1 MPDLSQRHTFGIA
14 SQCLALH
21 EFTSV
26 AQLLELYPQQSPC
39 YVMGEGSN
47 TIFVEDFEG
56 QVLVNK
62 ITGVTASAG
71 TVNGQTG
78 VHLTAGA
85 GENWHALVQY
95 TVEQGWGGLENLALI
110 PGSVGAAPIQN
121 IGAYGL
127 EVGERI
133 LAVEVVDVSNG
144 ENFRLGKDECEFAY
158 RDSIF
163 KRDKARN
170 WVVVR
175 VHFWLPDNVEPIASY
190 AELAA
195 MPNPDATEIYH
206 QVIAIRQRKLPDPKQ
221 LGNAGSF
228 FKNPTIATGDYNKL
242 KATYPDI
249 PGFRVN
255 DESVKVPAAWLIDNA
270 GLKGLCM
277 GGVCSYQR
285 QPLVL
290 VNQHEATGES
300 VVALAQHIIATVKH
314 QFGITLAPEVRLIG
328 KQGRIA
334 L

>member
-14 SQCLALH
+14 SQCRTLY
-21 EFTSV
+21 EFSSV
-26 AQLLELYPQQSPC
+26 QQLLELYPQLSPC

-47 TIFVEDFEG
+47 TIFVEDFDG
-56 QVLVNK
+56 QVLINR
-62 ITGVTASAG
+62 ITGVTATPMTIAG
-71 TVNGQTG
+71 QSGI
-78 VHLTAGA
+78 HLSVGA

-133 LAVEVVDVSNG
+133 LDVEVVDVSSG
-144 ENFRLGKDECEFAY
+144 RLFKLTKDECEFAY

-170 WVVVR
+170 WVVVK
-175 VHFWLPDNVEPIASY
+175 VDFWLPDDVTPIATY

-195 MPNPDATEIYH
+195 LSNPDAAEIYH

-228 FKNPTIATGDYNKL
+228 FKNPTITRRDYQNL
-242 KATYPDI
+242 QASYPGI
-249 PGFRVN
+249 PGFIVSA
-255 DESVKVPAAWLIDNA
+255 DAVKVPAAWLIDNA
-270 GLKGLCM
+270 GLKGVCI
-277 GGVCSYQR
+277 GGACSYQQ

-290 VNQHEATGES
+290 VNQGEATGEA
-300 VVALAQHIIATVKH
+300 VIALAKKIIATVKS
-314 QFGITLAPEVRLIG
+314 QFGVTLAPEVRLIG
-328 KQGRIA
+328 KQGRIV